1 MLTLTKNTAYK
12 AGSVN
17 QVRNQDGTYR
27 AMTQAEYLTKLN
39 AEVHINELAQISKKI
54 KKPNVPDSKNHSF
67 AKNGFSYRTAYFQDY
82 DGEYYKI
89 TLSVG
94 ENGNI
99 STVYNVG
106 KLKKD
111 TLPNGTIK
119 SVFSGSKADSVSNGI
134 TVTQKSPSVNS
145 ILSENPKK
153 ITTESKRIAEN
164 SGVKRQNKISVEM
177 NDAERAEVLRN
188 SAIDIVKYKGNVEDL
203 NAANVLALQ
212 ETYRANAAPV
222 LKKLAEKF
230 GVFDKT
236 YFNKNISLDFSY
248 SRSSLKESVNKQGKV
263 STDFYDFAKMLY
275 VFDDVVNN
283 AVPIEAHTDKYA
295 GTERANQNL
304 KYDYVLLSA
313 FSDGDYTIPV
323 EMHIKEFS
331 NKDPNKLYVSVTLG
345 KIKTEDG
352 ILAHPSERKNAPAN
366 VTPPSSK
373 INVAQLI
380 SKVNPGFADFYKY
393 IPSELLTEAQIASKT
408 VALEDEKYRLGVLRG
423 EDVSGML
430 RKKAEKAGYSPD
442 DSWKMDHRA
451 PNADDDTAHNMAEI
465 DAAYGGDGSIYSAQA
480 AYYYGEGRSYD
491 RNAIRV
497 IQSARNN
504 PEKKITVYRAVPS
517 GLKETSLRN
526 GDWVAI
532 VKQYAIEHGNR
543 VLDGNFKII
552 QMTVPAK
559 YLYGNGDSINEW
571 GYDNGNRN
579 EVYKNTAN
587 NVKTLEVTY
596 DNSGELI
603 PLSKRYDER
612 KKDIRFQRKL
622 PDVQEKLKKMSGSD
636 DIDDV
641 KRMAYGLAD
650 DFMKYAKA
658 ARLEMTETRGLM
670 PQSTRVSEIV
680 AKYNDYKKT
689 GISNKQLESDIT
701 DIFTDYMNGVG
712 SSGTLFNYITDTI
725 MKRELNSYEV
735 IGDETFKAV
744 RAYTDG
750 GRFKVSDATVGSL
763 VDTFGSLGEI
773 NGILRENYGFTIAK
787 ETDARAENRAVWAP
801 VGAQLAEEAGHVF
814 DGTDYSY
821 TSKYTT
827 ENGYVTSR
835 KVNQCESCEG
845 CPYRNECHTSKYD
858 RRNRVSHKLT
868 EQNQKATELITTDEG
883 ILLRMNRFIQVG
895 CRREIQNRISPKKMS
910 IPKKPHRLSSKTKNT
925 HATSKTTSFFLPPKI
940 TRRIFALSPR

>member
-1 MLTLTKNTAYK
+1 MDVEENILDGIPKNK
-12 AGSVN
+12 W
-17 QVRNQDGTYR
+17 
-27 AMTQAEYLTKLN
+27 
-39 AEVHINELAQISKKI
+39 
-54 KKPNVPDSKNHSF
+54 
-67 AKNGFSYRTAYFQDY
+67 
-82 DGEYYKI
+82 
-89 TLSVG
+89 
-94 ENGNI
+94 I
-99 STVYNVG
+99 STV
-106 KLKKD
+106 KT
-111 TLPNGTIK
+111 TLSQKFTNGIPISGRLIKVNSISKNEFTASKYTKFLRATDGTIYADKFK
-119 SVFSGSKADSVSNGI
+119 SSNNLDEILLASTNYINEDLNHTRKDNIKEFARGEVLIRVGANDYSAKVIVGFTAGKQMLLYDIVDFAPTNIATKKRTHQDFGESRTPRKDVFSNI

-153 ITTESKRIAEN
+153 ITTESKKIAEN

-313 FSDGDYTIPV
+313 FSDGDYIIPV

-331 NKDPNKLYVSVTLG
+331 NKDPNKLYVSITLG

-352 ILAHPSERKNAPAN
+352 ILAQVPGSANENRTN
-366 VTPPSSK
+366 VTPLSSK

-380 SKVNPGFADFYKY
+380 AKVNPGFSDFYKY
-393 IPSELLTEAQIASKT
+393 IPSELLTEAQISSKT
-408 VALEDEKYRLGVLRG
+408 VALDDEKYRLGVLRG

-504 PEKKITVYRAVPS
+504 PDKQITVYRAVPAD
-517 GLKETSLRN
+517 LKETRLRN

-552 QMTVPAK
+552 EMTVPAK

-670 PQSTRVSEIV
+670 PQSTRVS
-680 AKYNDYKKT
+680 
-689 GISNKQLESDIT
+689 
-701 DIFTDYMNGVG
+701 
-712 SSGTLFNYITDTI
+712 
-725 MKRELNSYEV
+725 
-735 IGDETFKAV
+735 
-744 RAYTDG
+744 
-750 GRFKVSDATVGSL
+750 
-763 VDTFGSLGEI
+763 
-773 NGILRENYGFTIAK
+773 
-787 ETDARAENRAVWAP
+787 
-801 VGAQLAEEAGHVF
+801 
-814 DGTDYSY
+814 
-821 TSKYTT
+821 
-827 ENGYVTSR
+827 
-835 KVNQCESCEG
+835 
-845 CPYRNECHTSKYD
+845 
-858 RRNRVSHKLT
+858 
-868 EQNQKATELITTDEG
+868 
-883 ILLRMNRFIQVG
+883 
-895 CRREIQNRISPKKMS
+895 
-910 IPKKPHRLSSKTKNT
+910 
-925 HATSKTTSFFLPPKI
+925 
-940 TRRIFALSPR
+940 

>member
-1 MLTLTKNTAYK
+1 MKMPDCPQVTRIGVKNITDGKHKNALTQLSALDQYARKHGFSIICVDALYDETGTPINGEYRTGNNIVISLDADGGLYMPVVGHELFHYAESINAEDAKALAELIIDTLKVSKGAEWLSQRRKEYEGYGYKGEEIDSEIAADFFGAAVTEKEFERQVKSAELNKSFTQKVIDKVKEIVAEMKEIMQNLRGQRLIYDAALDMDTDMLDFFVDNFERILDQANTETSTETKNT
-12 AGSVN
+12 
-17 QVRNQDGTYR
+17 
-27 AMTQAEYLTKLN
+27 
-39 AEVHINELAQISKKI
+39 
-54 KKPNVPDSKNHSF
+54 
-67 AKNGFSYRTAYFQDY
+67 
-82 DGEYYKI
+82 
-89 TLSVG
+89 
-94 ENGNI
+94 
-99 STVYNVG
+99 
-106 KLKKD
+106 
-111 TLPNGTIK
+111 
-119 SVFSGSKADSVSNGI
+119 
-134 TVTQKSPSVNS
+134 
-145 ILSENPKK
+145 
-153 ITTESKRIAEN
+153 AEN
-164 SGVKRQNKISVEM
+164 SGVKKQNKISVEM
-177 NDAERAEVLRN
+177 NDAERAEALRN
-188 SAIDIVKYKGNVEDL
+188 SEIDLVEHKFNVEDL
-203 NAANVLALQ
+203 NAANVLSLQ
-212 ETYRANAAPV
+212 QTYRANAARV

-248 SRSSLKESVNKQGKV
+248 SRGSLKESVNKQGNV
-263 STDFYDFAKMLY
+263 STDFYDFAKMLF
-275 VFDDVVNN
+275 VFNDVVNN

-430 RKKAEKAGYSPD
+430 RKKAENAGYSPD

-532 VKQYAIEHGNR
+532 VKDYAVEHGER
-543 VLDGNFKII
+543 VLDGDYKII
-552 QMTVPAK
+552 EMTVPAK
-559 YLYGNGDSINEW
+559 YLYNNGDSINEW

-612 KKDIRFQRKL
+612 KNDIRYQRKL
-622 PDVQEKLKKMSGSD
+622 PDIRSK
-636 DIDDV
+636 
-641 KRMAYGLAD
+641 
-650 DFMKYAKA
+650 
-658 ARLEMTETRGLM
+658 
-670 PQSTRVSEIV
+670 
-680 AKYNDYKKT
+680 
-689 GISNKQLESDIT
+689 LESMSKNQTVADVA
-701 DIFTDYMNGVG
+701 DFTWLL
-712 SSGTLFNYITDTI
+712 LFTTI
-725 MKRELNSYEV
+725 
-735 IGDETFKAV
+735 
-744 RAYTDG
+744 
-750 GRFKVSDATVGSL
+750 
-763 VDTFGSLGEI
+763 
-773 NGILRENYGFTIAK
+773 
-787 ETDARAENRAVWAP
+787 
-801 VGAQLAEEAGHVF
+801 
-814 DGTDYSY
+814 
-821 TSKYTT
+821 
-827 ENGYVTSR
+827 
-835 KVNQCESCEG
+835 
-845 CPYRNECHTSKYD
+845 
-858 RRNRVSHKLT
+858 
-868 EQNQKATELITTDEG
+868 
-883 ILLRMNRFIQVG
+883 
-895 CRREIQNRISPKKMS
+895 
-910 IPKKPHRLSSKTKNT
+910 
-925 HATSKTTSFFLPPKI
+925 
-940 TRRIFALSPR
+940 LSPRLTGFPSTRSPPSFRIIASYPSSGCSSR

>member
-153 ITTESKRIAEN
+153 ITTESKKIAEN

-313 FSDGDYTIPV
+313 FSDGDYIIPV

-331 NKDPNKLYVSVTLG
+331 NKDPNKLYVSITLG

-352 ILAHPSERKNAPAN
+352 ILAQVPGSANENRTN
-366 VTPPSSK
+366 VTPLSSK

-380 SKVNPGFADFYKY
+380 AKVNPGFSDFYKY
-393 IPSELLTEAQIASKT
+393 IPSELLTEAQISSKT
-408 VALEDEKYRLGVLRG
+408 VALDDEKYRLGVLRG

-504 PEKKITVYRAVPS
+504 PDKQITVYRAVPAD
-517 GLKETSLRN
+517 LKETRLRN

-552 QMTVPAK
+552 EMTVPAK

-670 PQSTRVSEIV
+670 PQSTRVS
-680 AKYNDYKKT
+680 
-689 GISNKQLESDIT
+689 
-701 DIFTDYMNGVG
+701 
-712 SSGTLFNYITDTI
+712 
-725 MKRELNSYEV
+725 
-735 IGDETFKAV
+735 
-744 RAYTDG
+744 
-750 GRFKVSDATVGSL
+750 
-763 VDTFGSLGEI
+763 
-773 NGILRENYGFTIAK
+773 
-787 ETDARAENRAVWAP
+787 
-801 VGAQLAEEAGHVF
+801 
-814 DGTDYSY
+814 
-821 TSKYTT
+821 
-827 ENGYVTSR
+827 
-835 KVNQCESCEG
+835 
-845 CPYRNECHTSKYD
+845 
-858 RRNRVSHKLT
+858 
-868 EQNQKATELITTDEG
+868 
-883 ILLRMNRFIQVG
+883 
-895 CRREIQNRISPKKMS
+895 
-910 IPKKPHRLSSKTKNT
+910 
-925 HATSKTTSFFLPPKI
+925 
-940 TRRIFALSPR
+940 